1 MAKQKIEFEDIIKEK
16 EREMNKL
23 EQYHKQDI
31 MSLKQSEADLQ
42 EKLATC
48 LNDLDNLQREL
59 NHVKEQGRI
68 KDKEIEEL
76 KDNISRM
83 H

>member
-31 MSLKQSEADLQ
+31 MSLK
-42 EKLATC
+42 
-48 LNDLDNLQREL
+48 
-59 NHVKEQGRI
+59 
-68 KDKEIEEL
+68 
-76 KDNISRM
+76 
-83 H
+83 